1 MKETFFKKASKG
13 HKRQPEQSET
23 YTMFLDR
30 KTHSKDICLLKAN
43 L

>member
-13 HKRQPEQSET
+13 HKRQSET
-23 YTMFLDR
+23 HTMFLDI